1 MTIPGETLG
10 VESPEDFAERN
21 QIKFDDRLLLSR
33 ALTHR
38 SYLNEH
44 PEAIEDNERLEFLGD
59 AVLDYVVGVWL
70 YNRFPEM
77 AEGELTRLRAALV
90 KTDQLAEFGNQ
101 IGIGQALRLGRGEEE
116 NGGRKRKAMLCGAY
130 EALMGA
136 LSIDSGIAAVEDF
149 VAPYLETA
157 VNSVLERQSDKD
169 PKSLLQEI
177 VQSGGKSAPRYV
189 VVDEYGP
196 DHAKTFEVEVY
207 ANGEKLGRGSGSS
220 KHIASMIAA
229 EDALE
234 NLSYI
239 R

>member
-1 MTIPGETLG
+1 MANLEETLG
-10 VESPEDFAERN
+10 IESPQDFAERN
-21 QIKFDDRLLLSR
+21 HLKFDDILLLSR

-90 KTDQLAEFGNQ
+90 KTETLAEFGEQ
-101 IGIGQALRLGRGEEE
+101 IGLGRALRLGRGEDE
-116 NGGRKRKAMLCGAY
+116 NGGRQRKAMLCGAY

-136 LSIDSGIAAVEDF
+136 LSLDSSIDAVAQF
-149 VAPYLETA
+149 VAPYLEHA
-157 VNSVLERQSDKD
+157 VVKILEKQSDKD

-177 VQSGGKSAPRYV
+177 IQSGGQPAPRYKV
-189 VVDEYGP
+189 VREVGP
-196 DHAKTFEVEVY
+196 DHAKTFEVEVS
-207 ANGEKLGRGSGSS
+207 AGEEILGRGSGSS
-220 KHIASMIAA
+220 KHVASMVAA
-229 EDALE
+229 ENALT
-234 NLSYI
+234 NLNYI

>member
-1 MTIPGETLG
+1 MTTPEETLG
-10 VESPEDFAERN
+10 IESPQDFAKRN
-21 QIKFDDRLLLSR
+21 QLEFDDTLLLSR

-90 KTDQLAEFGNQ
+90 KTDQLAEFGRQ
-101 IGIGQALRLGRGEEE
+101 IELGHALRLGRGEEE

-136 LSIDSGIAAVEDF
+136 LCLDSGISAVENF
-149 VAPYLETA
+149 IGSYLESA
-157 VNSVLERQSDKD
+157 VAHILRDQSDKD

-177 VQSGGKSAPRYV
+177 IQSGGQPAPRYKV
-189 VVDEYGP
+189 VSEDGP
-196 DHAKTFEVEVY
+196 DHAKTFEVEVF
-207 ANGEKLGRGSGSS
+207 AGEKKLGRGTGSS
-220 KHIASMIAA
+220 KHIASMSAA
-229 EDALE
+229 ENALE
-234 NLSYI
+234 NLSYL

>member
-1 MTIPGETLG
+1 MKTNKGDFG
-10 VESPEDFAERN
+10 VETPHEFAERN
-21 QIKFDDRLLLSR
+21 ALPFEDILLLSR

-44 PEAIEDNERLEFLGD
+44 PDAIEDNERLEFLGD

-90 KTDQLAEFGNQ
+90 KTEQLANFGKQ

-136 LSIDSGIAAVEDF
+136 LTIDQGIDAVANFIAPFLE
-149 VAPYLETA
+149 VAVAEILLT
-157 VNSVLERQSDKD
+157 QQDKD

-177 VQSGGKSAPRYV
+177 IQSGGHPAPSYV
-189 VVDEYGP
+189 VVGENGP
-196 DHAKTFEVEVY
+196 DHAKIFDVEVY
-207 ANGEKLGRGSGSS
+207 GRGELMGKGQGTS
-220 KHIASMIAA
+220 KHEASMAA
-229 EDALE
+229 ARNAL
-234 NLSYI
+234 NLLT
-239 R
+239 

>member
-1 MTIPGETLG
+1 MNENKGDFG
-10 VESPEDFAERN
+10 VESPQEFAERVGLE
-21 QIKFDDRLLLSR
+21 FDDILLLSR

-59 AVLDYVVGVWL
+59 AVLDFVVGVWL

-90 KTDQLAEFGNQ
+90 KTETLAAFGKT
-101 IGIGQALRLGRGEEE
+101 IGLGRALRLGRGEEE

-136 LSIDSGIAAVEDF
+136 LSLDKNIDAVAEFIAEQLEYAVDEI
-149 VAPYLETA
+149 LQ
-157 VNSVLERQSDKD
+157 NQGDKD

-177 VQSGGKSAPRYV
+177 VQSGGHPAPKYV
-189 VVDEYGP
+189 VIGESGP
-196 DHAKTFEVEVY
+196 DHAKIFEVEVY
-207 ANGEKLGRGSGSS
+207 GKSELLGTGTGTS
-220 KHIASMIAA
+220 KHEASMAA
-229 EDALE
+229 AQDALDKI
-234 NLSYI
+234 NLV
-239 R
+239 

>member
-1 MTIPGETLG
+1 MKNNKGDYG
-10 VESPEDFAERN
+10 VESPHEFAERN
-21 QIKFDDRLLLSR
+21 ALPFDDILLLSR

-44 PEAIEDNERLEFLGD
+44 PDAIEDNERLEFLGD
-59 AVLDYVVGVWL
+59 AVLDYVVGAWL

-90 KTDQLAEFGNQ
+90 KTDQLANFGIK
-101 IGIGQALRLGRGEEE
+101 IGIGKALRLGRGEEE

-136 LSIDSGIAAVEDF
+136 LTLEKGVDAVEKF
-149 VAPYLETA
+149 IAPYLEIA
-157 VNSVLERQSDKD
+157 VADILSNQQDKD

-177 VQSGGKSAPRYV
+177 IQSGGHPAPSYV
-189 VVDEYGP
+189 VVGEKGP
-196 DHAKTFEVEVY
+196 DHAKIFEVEVY
-207 ANGEKLGRGSGSS
+207 GRGELMGQGMGTS
-220 KHIASMIAA
+220 KHEASMAA
-229 EDALE
+229 AQDALN
-234 NLSYI
+234 NLNLV

>member
-1 MTIPGETLG
+1 MKNQKGEFG
-10 VESPEDFAERN
+10 AESPQEFAQRLGLEFED
-21 QIKFDDRLLLSR
+21 ILLLSR

-90 KTDQLAEFGNQ
+90 KTDQLADFGRQ
-101 IGIGQALRLGRGEEE
+101 IELGRALRLGRGEEE
-116 NGGRKRKAMLCGAY
+116 NGGRKRRAMLCGAY

-136 LSIDSGIAAVEDF
+136 ITLDLGIPAVERFISEQLEAAVEEILMDQ
-149 VAPYLETA
+149 
-157 VNSVLERQSDKD
+157 RDKD

-177 VQSGGKSAPRYV
+177 VQSGGYPAPNYIV
-189 VVDEYGP
+189 VGESGP
-196 DHAKTFEVEVY
+196 DHAKIFQVEVFGKGELLGKG
-207 ANGEKLGRGSGSS
+207 NGTS
-220 KHIASMIAA
+220 KHEASMKAA
-229 EDALE
+229 QNALDKF
-234 NLSYI
+234 NLI
-239 R
+239 